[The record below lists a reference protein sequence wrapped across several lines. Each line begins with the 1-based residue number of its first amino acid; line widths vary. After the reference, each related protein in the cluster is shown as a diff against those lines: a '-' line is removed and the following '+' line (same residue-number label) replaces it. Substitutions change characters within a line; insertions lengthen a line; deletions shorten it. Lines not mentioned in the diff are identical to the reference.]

1 MLIWYNGNESDVQNH
16 SIRTGKAADKF
27 LGSAQ
32 EPKCTAA
39 HHQDKNVLPSPFPRS
54 RNCFLVIQILP
65 FQMQPYVILV
75 FFFPNYE
82 WHPTHTQKKDY
93 SRLVRMLTAYVSDLL
108 DSVVMQNK
116 DVFSVKTHE
125 QIVPTDIKA
134 SGWAK
139 TSRQYGM
146 LRCRLDCE
154 VCWLLWNSHCTT
166 VFHGDLTNKM
176 PRANC
181 SCHKNSKVTQDIQS
195 SLLQR
200 NSTNNTNTQVSHV
213 YTEDP
218 ATLLTP
224 VPTSY

>member
-1 MLIWYNGNESDVQNH
+1 MFKTIPSELGKQLTSSWVQHRSQNAQQRITK
-16 SIRTGKAADKF
+16 IRTF
-27 LGSAQ
+27 FHLHSQ
-32 EPKCTAA
+32 EC
-39 HHQDKNVLPSPFPRS
+39 

-82 WHPTHTQKKDY
+82 WHPTHTKKDY

-154 VCWLLWNSHCTT
+154 VCWLLWNSHCRT

-200 NSTNNTNTQVSHV
+200 NSTNNTNAQVSHV

-218 ATLLTP
+218 ATLLTL